1 MGQGPTQN
9 VKGAQKTNC
18 QTDKK
23 WLMVLKKKRQTDM
36 QTQNVKGG
44 LKINSKKDKQSKNV
58 INQTRRLIMVKM
70 A

>member
-23 WLMVLKKKRQTDM
+23 WLMVVKKRQTDK

-44 LKINSKKDKQSKNV
+44 HKTNSKKDKQSKNV
-58 INQTRRLIMVKM
+58 INQTRRLKMVKM

>member
-23 WLMVLKKKRQTDM
+23 WLMVVKKRQTDK

-44 LKINSKKDKQSKNV
+44 QKNSKKDKQSKNV
-58 INQTRRLIMVKM
+58 INQTRRLKMVKM

>member
-1 MGQGPTQN
+1 
-9 VKGAQKTNC
+9 
-18 QTDKK
+18 
-23 WLMVLKKKRQTDM
+23 MVNGVKKKRQTDM

-44 LKINSKKDKQSKNV
+44 LKTNSKKDKQSKNV